1 MAALMFPFEQSLQAS
16 AGVFVTNVWLFNGI
30 VAAVL
35 GLSLGLLLLRAP
47 HRVQGTFTFTTMAV
61 CILYAWAAI
70 SIMWTPSSMTAPIL
84 VRGGLPYV
92 ILLVLITPALIDSTD
107 ALASFLR
114 SSLVL
119 GTGVACLM
127 AVNPDLDFRSGRLG
141 LKLAVG
147 VQSNPLAIGELG
159 GLLVLL
165 STLVH
170 RGAHGPLLSLMR
182 PLALL
187 VGALLCLQSGSR
199 GQLIFAV
206 ALAVFLTP
214 LSRKMRN
221 PMQFVGGAVVAMIL
235 IPIGIW
241 LIVPL
246 IDPTLL
252 KRWDAD
258 QITSGVA
265 GRFQNILDLFAVWL
279 RSPSTWIPGL
289 GMNAFASL
297 TTAGSKEGYVHNI
310 FVEVLTEFGL
320 PMFLLFCW
328 LILAT
333 IQRVRGMLVY
343 FSDDPE
349 ARASVVCIGAFAAYY
364 LAIANKQ
371 GELWSQGPLFM
382 YICII
387 ARLSDGYRNVPEREV
402 QPETQDD
409 EVSKAEG
416 RDRMSAVVSEVRL

>member
-1 MAALMFPFEQSLQAS
+1 
-16 AGVFVTNVWLFNGI
+16 
-30 VAAVL
+30 
-35 GLSLGLLLLRAP
+35 
-47 HRVQGTFTFTTMAV
+47 
-61 CILYAWAAI
+61 
-70 SIMWTPSSMTAPIL
+70 
-84 VRGGLPYV
+84 
-92 ILLVLITPALIDSTD
+92 
-107 ALASFLR
+107 
-114 SSLVL
+114 
-119 GTGVACLM
+119 
-127 AVNPDLDFRSGRLG
+127 
-141 LKLAVG
+141 
-147 VQSNPLAIGELG
+147 
-159 GLLVLL
+159 
-165 STLVH
+165 
-170 RGAHGPLLSLMR
+170 
-182 PLALL
+182 
-187 VGALLCLQSGSR
+187 
-199 GQLIFAV
+199 
-206 ALAVFLTP
+206 
-214 LSRKMRN
+214 
-221 PMQFVGGAVVAMIL
+221 MQFVGGAVVAMIL